1 MSIRKT
7 EGEFTLL
14 ATGNFVP
21 AAERACGGEME
32 RAMFAGGDLLY
43 REPVEKLLELIAT
56 HDHLTLHYSAQ
67 SKGDLHRSVV
77 IEIVLWLFLFSLLAL
92 MLGAMAPTR
101 DGAQWLLLYLLG
113 PGAILGALY
122 RGWKYAAD
130 RPNYG
135 WEVQRVIDF
144 SERQIVI
151 AARVLGKYPEQQT
164 TRIDFSDVRLVCYTN
179 HYWESGP
186 SIDLMLVKASELD
199 KAEYVSACSWIA
211 NIYMGE
217 PESTVLPDGSKIP
230 LAVQAIA
237 DALVLRSGIAFVDY
251 VNHPEPQRKKSR
263 AQAKA
268 RLG

>member
-1 MSIRKT
+1 MNVRKT

-21 AAERACGGEME
+21 KPENACGGEME

-43 REPVEKLLELIAT
+43 RELVEKLLELIAT
-56 HDHLTLHYSAQ
+56 HDRLTLHYSAQ
-67 SKGDLHRSVV
+67 SKGDLRRSVV
-77 IEIVLWLFLFSLLAL
+77 FEIVVWLILFGLLAL
-92 MLGAMAPTR
+92 MLGGLAPTR

-113 PGAILGALY
+113 PGAIVGALY

-144 SERQIVI
+144 PERQIVI
-151 AARVLGKYPEQQT
+151 ASRVLGKYPEQQT

-186 SIDLMLVKASELD
+186 SIDLMLVLSSDLD
-199 KAEYVSACSWIA
+199 KAEYVSECSWIA
-211 NIYMGE
+211 NIFMGE
-217 PESTVLPDGSKIP
+217 PESTVLPGGSKIP
-230 LAVQAIA
+230 QAVQSVI
-237 DALVLRSGIAFVDY
+237 DALVRRSGIAFVDY
-251 VNHPEPQRKKSR
+251 VNHPEPRRKKSVR
-263 AQAKA
+263 
-268 RLG
+268 